1 MEKEVDH
8 RIPFLDVLINNNCS
22 HAPITSVYRK
32 KTFTGLLTNYFSFS
46 PYSYKLGLIRTL
58 VDRTYKIN
66 STWAGF
72 HKDIKYLTQI
82 LKKNLF
88 PTHLIERVINQYVT
102 RVESEVCSVGCVPDK
117 VSTFYFKLPYI
128 GHYWRHLFSTD
139 PIPSNLRSS
148 VVYKFS
154 CAGCNACYVGE
165 TTRHFSTRVR
175 ERLATDRAS
184 HVYKHLQHPE
194 SCRDLCSTNCFSI
207 LDCAT
212 TSFQLK
218 IKESLHI
225 HWEKPTLNQQVNHVK
240 LKLYV

>member
-1 MEKEVDH
+1 M
-8 RIPFLDVLINNNCS
+8 
-22 HAPITSVYRK
+22 Y
-32 KTFTGLLTNYFSFS
+32 
-46 PYSYKLGLIRTL
+46 
-58 VDRTYKIN
+58 
-66 STWAGF
+66 
-72 HKDIKYLTQI
+72 
-82 LKKNLF
+82 KKNLF

-117 VSTFYFKLPYI
+117 VSTGPHKLPYI
-128 GHYWRHLFSTD
+128 GHYSGVTQKRIRHLIKRYCINIDIKLIFSSFKIGNLFSAKD

-175 ERLATDRAS
+175 EHLATDRAS
-184 HVYKHLQHPE
+184 HAYKHSQQPE
-194 SCRDLCSTNCFSI
+194 NCRDLCSTNCFSI

-225 HWEKPTLNQQVNHVK
+225 HWEKPTLNQQVKHVN
-240 LKLYV
+240 LKLFV

>member
-1 MEKEVDH
+1 MD
-8 RIPFLDVLINNNCS
+8 
-22 HAPITSVYRK
+22 
-32 KTFTGLLTNYFSFS
+32 FSQW
-46 PYSYKLGLIRTL
+46 IC
-58 VDRTYKIN
+58 

-128 GHYWRHLFSTD
+128 GHYSGVTQKRIRHLIKRYCNNIDIKLIFSSFKIGNLFSAKD
-139 PIPSNLRSS
+139 PIPSNLLSS

-165 TTRHFSTRVR
+165 TTRHFSTLVR
-175 ERLATDRAS
+175 EHLATDRAS
-184 HVYKHLQHPE
+184 LTYTNTYNNLKVTAICVRPIASAFWTAPLQVF
-194 SCRDLCSTNCFSI
+194 N
-207 LDCAT
+207 
-212 TSFQLK
+212 
-218 IKESLHI
+218 
-225 HWEKPTLNQQVNHVK
+225 
-240 LKLYV
+240 